1 MSMESNVVILPVKAK
16 KHNGA
21 DVKVDPLF
29 HANRM
34 VIHQESPIIPPRI
47 WEKCRRKDSEF
58 EDAYGMVCNN
68 PSAVSNVLPTAD
80 IEHDLEE
87 ELTKLCI
94 VNKIVGN
101 GTCHNFT
108 YDPQHSKCLPRCSMS
123 FSFYIT
129 LYQTLT
135 KLLFSFFHVYL
146 ALNGQP
152 CMVLSTRFFYVGNI
166 LDLVCGQSISQSDFV
181 VEVTELIYNES
192 PSLDSFVC
200 AREVVFGPKGMSTC
214 NHSM

>member
-1 MSMESNVVILPVKAK
+1 MSVMSNVVILPVKAK
-16 KHNGA
+16 KHGGA

-29 HANRM
+29 HANRT

-47 WEKCRRKDSEF
+47 WEKCRTSHSSTQESKDSEF

-68 PSAVSNVLPTAD
+68 SSAVSNVLPTAD

-94 VNKIVGN
+94 VNKMVG
-101 GTCHNFT
+101 TPHNFT

-129 LYQTLT
+129 LYQ
-135 KLLFSFFHVYL
+135 
-146 ALNGQP
+146 
-152 CMVLSTRFFYVGNI
+152 R
-166 LDLVCGQSISQSDFV
+166 
-181 VEVTELIYNES
+181 
-192 PSLDSFVC
+192 
-200 AREVVFGPKGMSTC
+200 
-214 NHSM
+214 